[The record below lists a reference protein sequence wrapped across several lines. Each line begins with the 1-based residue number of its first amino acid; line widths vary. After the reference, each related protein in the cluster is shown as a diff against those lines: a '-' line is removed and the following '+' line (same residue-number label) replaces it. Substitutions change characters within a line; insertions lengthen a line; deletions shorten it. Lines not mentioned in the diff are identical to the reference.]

1 MLQMFQML
9 QKRMQHSVNT
19 IQNNIQSNVA
29 TLKNKFNATRAKNW
43 RQLQCLNVKDV
54 SIIIDRNLCNI
65 IKKYF
70 SAIKGCVCSILLG
83 YKRLQQSPQIP
94 APTLP
99 SPAKQYLVSRTV
111 SQSCWHLAGSARDVF
126 SNLIKTTMR
135 KQ

>member
-9 QKRMQHSVNT
+9 QKRMQHSVN
-19 IQNNIQSNVA
+19 IIKSNIQSNVA

-83 YKRLQQSPQIP
+83 YKRLQQSSQI
-94 APTLP
+94 
-99 SPAKQYLVSRTV
+99 PAKQYLVSRTV
-111 SQSCWHLAGSARDVF
+111 SQSCLHNESSAADAC

>member
-9 QKRMQHSVNT
+9 QKRMQHSVNI

-111 SQSCWHLAGSARDVF
+111 SQSFLHLAGAARDVF

>member
-9 QKRMQHSVNT
+9 QKRMQHSVN
-19 IQNNIQSNVA
+19 IIKSNIQSNVA
-29 TLKNKFNATRAKNW
+29 TLKNKFNTTRAKNW

-83 YKRLQQSPQIP
+83 YKRLQQSSQI
-94 APTLP
+94 
-99 SPAKQYLVSRTV
+99 PAKQYLVSRTV
-111 SQSCWHLAGSARDVF
+111 SQSCLHNESSAADAC

>member
-9 QKRMQHSVNT
+9 QKRMQHSVN
-19 IQNNIQSNVA
+19 IIKSNIQSNVA

-83 YKRLQQSPQIP
+83 YKRLQQSSQI
-94 APTLP
+94 
-99 SPAKQYLVSRTV
+99 PAKQYLVSRTV
-111 SQSCWHLAGSARDVF
+111 SQSCWHLAGSARDAF
-126 SNLIKTTMR
+126 SNLITTTMR

>member
-9 QKRMQHSVNT
+9 QKRMQHSVN
-19 IQNNIQSNVA
+19 IIQSNFQGNVA
-29 TLKNKFNATRAKNW
+29 TLKKKLNATRVKNW

-70 SAIKGCVCSILLG
+70 SAIKRCVCSILLG

-111 SQSCWHLAGSARDVF
+111 SQSCLHLVGAARDVF

>member
-9 QKRMQHSVNT
+9 QKRMQHSVN
-19 IQNNIQSNVA
+19 IIKSNIQSNVA

-70 SAIKGCVCSILLG
+70 SALKGCVCSILLG
-83 YKRLQQSPQIP
+83 YKRLQQSSQI
-94 APTLP
+94 
-99 SPAKQYLVSRTV
+99 PAKQYLVSRTV
-111 SQSCWHLAGSARDVF
+111 SQSCWHLAGSARDAF

>member
-9 QKRMQHSVNT
+9 QKRMQHSVN
-19 IQNNIQSNVA
+19 IIKSNIQSNVA

-70 SAIKGCVCSILLG
+70 SALKGCVCSILLG
-83 YKRLQQSPQIP
+83 YKRLQQSSQI
-94 APTLP
+94 
-99 SPAKQYLVSRTV
+99 PAKQYLVSRTV
-111 SQSCWHLAGSARDVF
+111 SQSCWHLAGSARDAF
-126 SNLIKTTMR
+126 RNLIKTTMR

>member
-9 QKRMQHSVNT
+9 QKRMQHSVN
-19 IQNNIQSNVA
+19 IIKSNIQSNVA

-83 YKRLQQSPQIP
+83 YKRLQQSSQI
-94 APTLP
+94 
-99 SPAKQYLVSRTV
+99 PAKQYLVSRTV
-111 SQSCWHLAGSARDVF
+111 SQSCSHLAGSARDAF

>member
-9 QKRMQHSVNT
+9 QKRMQHSVN
-19 IQNNIQSNVA
+19 IIKSNIQSNVA

-83 YKRLQQSPQIP
+83 YKRLQQSHQIP

-99 SPAKQYLVSRTV
+99 PPAKQYLVSRSV
-111 SQSCWHLAGSARDVF
+111 SQICLHLAGYASDAF
-126 SNLIKTTMR
+126 SNLIKPKMK

>member
-9 QKRMQHSVNT
+9 QKRMQHSVN
-19 IQNNIQSNVA
+19 IIKSNIQSNVA

-70 SAIKGCVCSILLG
+70 SALKGCVCSILLG
-83 YKRLQQSPQIP
+83 YKRLQQSSQI
-94 APTLP
+94 
-99 SPAKQYLVSRTV
+99 PAKQYLVSRTV
-111 SQSCWHLAGSARDVF
+111 SQSCLHNESSAADAC

>member
-9 QKRMQHSVNT
+9 QKRMQHSVN
-19 IQNNIQSNVA
+19 IIQSNFQGNVA
-29 TLKNKFNATRAKNW
+29 TLKKKLNATRVKNW

-70 SAIKGCVCSILLG
+70 SAIKGCVCCISMG
-83 YKRLQQSPQIP
+83 YKRLQQSHQIP

-99 SPAKQYLVSRTV
+99 PPAKQYLVSRSV
-111 SQSCWHLAGSARDVF
+111 SQICLHLAGYASDAF
-126 SNLIKTTMR
+126 SNLIKPTMK